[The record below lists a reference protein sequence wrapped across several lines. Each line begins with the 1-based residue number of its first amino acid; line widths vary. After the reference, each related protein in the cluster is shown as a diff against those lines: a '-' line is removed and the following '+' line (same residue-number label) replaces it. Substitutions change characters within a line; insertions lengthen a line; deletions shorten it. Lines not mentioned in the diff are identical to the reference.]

1 MNVPL
6 YIVSPECNE
15 PRTTINLTSHIDLA
29 PTIFSL
35 AKSNEKFDYNF
46 EGNNL
51 IELFENPSVSM
62 NEYVY
67 FAQEWPWYPG
77 VEKVRYASSGFF
89 DGRFKYLRYYGVGG
103 GVTNMGL
110 EMTGKM
116 EIKRTAPFD
125 LVEHE
130 LYDLQEDPFEL
141 NNLGHTKSGNVS
153 LTKKQF
159 QRLNE
164 IENKIGI

>member
-1 MNVPL
+1 
-6 YIVSPECNE
+6 
-15 PRTTINLTSHIDLA
+15 
-29 PTIFSL
+29 
-35 AKSNEKFDYNF
+35 
-46 EGNNL
+46 
-51 IELFENPSVSM
+51 
-62 NEYVY
+62 
-67 FAQEWPWYPG
+67 
-77 VEKVRYASSGFF
+77 VRYASSGFF
-89 DGRFKYLRYYGVGG
+89 DGRFKYARYYGVGG

-116 EIKRTAPFD
+116 EIKRNAPFD

-141 NNLGHTKSGNVS
+141 NNLGQTKSSKVS

-159 QRLNE
+159 QRLYE

>member
-1 MNVPL
+1 
-6 YIVSPECNE
+6 VSPEWNV
-15 PRTTINLTSHIDLA
+15 PRVTHNLTSHIDLA
-29 PTIFSL
+29 PTIFNL
-35 AKSNEKFDYNF
+35 AAPNKNF
-46 EGNNL
+46 EYSFKGNSL
-51 IELFENPSVSM
+51 IDLLEDPSEAIR
-62 NEYVY
+62 EYVY

-89 DGRFKYLRYYGVGG
+89 DGRFKYARYYGVGG
-103 GVTNMGL
+103 GVTNLGL
-110 EMTGKM
+110 EMKGKM
-116 EIKRTAPFD
+116 KIKRNAPFD

-141 NNLGHTKSGNVS
+141 NNLGHTKSSKVI

-164 IENKIGI
+164 IENELGV